1 MFHKDTFKT
10 WIAFLP
16 VIMAI
21 FILAGCAAKHQ
32 LPIWGNPQSGLI
44 LQYRMAEDLAL
55 RYQLTIEQTQDVEV
69 MGQQIKTETKGEI
82 AFIVKSK
89 GLKENNQ
96 QLGITIDSMKIKIN
110 SPQGELTPKINSPQG
125 ELTPDMTTVEGKSFD
140 MIMSRL
146 GKELD
151 LSGAESIQYDL
162 GQAGKR
168 DLASNFQAIFPD
180 LADKPVKVGDTWT
193 SKDTITEKVGS
204 GEIKI
209 SLESLNTLA
218 GFETVDGL
226 ECAKITAKITGT
238 LEGGGEQ
245 MGADLAFKGEIE
257 GSDTWYFAY
266 KEGFFVYEKVD
277 VLTKGS
283 VSVRGPQ
290 EMSIPMAQNMRIE
303 TKLIK

>member
-69 MGQQIKTETKGEI
+69 MGQQIKTET
-82 AFIVKSK
+82 
-89 GLKENNQ
+89 N
-96 QLGITIDSMKIKIN
+96 TIDSMKI
-110 SPQGELTPKINSPQG
+110 KINSPQG

>member
-1 MFHKDTFKT
+1 
-10 WIAFLP
+10 
-16 VIMAI
+16 MAI
-21 FILAGCAAKHQ
+21 CILAGCAAK
-32 LPIWGNPQSGLI
+32 LPIWGDPQTGLI
-44 LQYRMAEDLAL
+44 LQYRMAEDQMQK
-55 RYQLTIEQTQDVEV
+55 YQLTIKQTQDAEV
-69 MGQQIKTETKGEI
+69 MGQQMKTENKIKI
-82 AFIVKSK
+82 AFTAKSK

-96 QLGITIDSMKIKIN
+96 QLGITIDSMSIN
-110 SPQGELTPKINSPQG
+110 INGPQGELS
-125 ELTPDMTTVEGKSFD
+125 PDMSTVEGKSFD
-140 MIMSRL
+140 MTVSGL

-168 DLASNFQAIFPD
+168 DLASNFQAMFPD
-180 LADKPVKVGDTWT
+180 LADKPVKIGDTWT
-193 SKDTITEKVGS
+193 SKDAITEKVGN

-209 SLESLNTLA
+209 SLESLNTLV

-257 GSDTWYFAY
+257 GTETWHFAY
-266 KEGFFVYEKVD
+266 KEGFFVNLIAD
-277 VLTKGS
+277 VLTKGT

-290 EMSIPMAQNMRIE
+290 EISIPMVQNMRIE

>member
-10 WIAFLP
+10 WIVFLP

-21 FILAGCAAKHQ
+21 FILAGCAAK
-32 LPIWGNPQSGLI
+32 LPIWGNQQTGLI

-55 RYQLTIEQTQDVEV
+55 KYQLTIEQAQDVEV
-69 MGQQIKTETKGEI
+69 MGQQMKTETKGEI
-82 AFIVKSK
+82 AFTVKSK

-96 QLGITIDSMKIKIN
+96 QLGITIDSMKI
-110 SPQGELTPKINSPQG
+110 KINSPQG

-168 DLASNFQAIFPD
+168 DVASNFQAIFPD
-180 LADKPVKVGDTWT
+180 LADKPIKVGDTWT

-218 GFETVDGL
+218 GFETVGGL

-257 GSDTWYFAY
+257 GSETWYFAY
-266 KEGFFVYEKVD
+266 KEGLFVNQKAD
-277 VLTKGS
+277 VSTKGS
-283 VSVRGPQ
+283 VSVSGPQ

-303 TKLIK
+303 TKLVK

>member
-10 WIAFLP
+10 WIVFLP
-16 VIMAI
+16 VIIAI
-21 FILAGCAAKHQ
+21 FILAGCAAK
-32 LPIWGNPQSGLI
+32 LPIWGNPQTGLI

-55 RYQLTIEQTQDVEV
+55 KYQLTIEQAQDVEV
-69 MGQQIKTETKGEI
+69 MGQQMKTETKGEI
-82 AFIVKSK
+82 AFTVKSK

-96 QLGITIDSMKIKIN
+96 QLGITIDSMKI
-110 SPQGELTPKINSPQG
+110 KINSPQG

-168 DLASNFQAIFPD
+168 DVASNFQAIFPD
-180 LADKPVKVGDTWT
+180 LADKPIKVGDTWT
-193 SKDTITEKVGS
+193 SKDTITEKVGN

-218 GFETVDGL
+218 GFEIVDGL
-226 ECAKITAKITGT
+226 ECAKITAKIAGT

-245 MGADLAFKGEIE
+245 MGADLTFKGEIE
-257 GSDTWYFAY
+257 GSETWYFAY
-266 KEGFFVYEKVD
+266 KEGLFVNQKAD
-277 VLTKGS
+277 VSTKGT

-290 EMSIPMAQNMRIE
+290 EISIPMAQNMRIE
-303 TKLIK
+303 TKLVK

>member
-16 VIMAI
+16 VIMVI
-21 FILAGCAAKHQ
+21 CILAGCAAKHQ
-32 LPIWGNPQSGLI
+32 LPIWGDPQTGLI
-44 LQYRMAEDLAL
+44 LQYRMAEDQAL
-55 RYQLTIEQTQDVEV
+55 KYQLTIEQAQDVEV
-69 MGQQIKTETKGEI
+69 MGQQMKTETKGEI
-82 AFIVKSK
+82 AFTVKSK
-89 GLKENNQ
+89 GQKESNQ

-110 SPQGELTPKINSPQG
+110 SPQGELTP
-125 ELTPDMTTVEGKSFD
+125 DMTTVEGKSFD
-140 MIMSRL
+140 MLMSRL

-168 DLASNFQAIFPD
+168 DLTSNFQAIFPD
-180 LADKPVKVGDTWT
+180 LTDKPVKIGDTWT

-204 GEIKI
+204 GEIRI

-226 ECAKITAKITGT
+226 ECTKITAKITGT

-245 MGADLAFKGEIE
+245 MGADLTFKGEIE
-257 GSDTWYFAY
+257 GSEIWYFAF
-266 KEGFFVYEKVD
+266 KEGFFVNQKAD
-277 VLTKGS
+277 VKTKGTVS
-283 VSVRGPQ
+283 VSGPQ

-303 TKLIK
+303 VKLIK

>member
-32 LPIWGNPQSGLI
+32 LPIWGDPQTGLI
-44 LQYRMAEDLAL
+44 LQYRMSEDQAL
-55 RYQLTIEQTQDVEV
+55 KYQLTIEQAQDVEV
-69 MGQQIKTETKGEI
+69 MGQQMKTETKGEI
-82 AFIVKSK
+82 AFTVKPK

-110 SPQGELTPKINSPQG
+110 SPQGELI
-125 ELTPDMTTVEGKSFD
+125 PDMTTVEGKSFD

-180 LADKPVKVGDTWT
+180 LADKPIKVGDTWT

-218 GFETVDGL
+218 GFETVDGR

-245 MGADLAFKGEIE
+245 MGAELAFKGEIE
-257 GSDTWYFAY
+257 GSETWYFAY
-266 KEGFFVYEKVD
+266 KEGFFVNQEAD
-277 VLTKGS
+277 VKTKGT
-283 VSVRGPQ
+283 VSVLGPQ

>member
-1 MFHKDTFKT
+1 
-10 WIAFLP
+10 
-16 VIMAI
+16 MAI
-21 FILAGCAAKHQ
+21 YILAGCAVKHQ
-32 LPIWGNPQSGLI
+32 LPSWGDPQTGLM
-44 LQYRMAEDLAL
+44 LQYRMAENQAL
-55 RYQLTIEQTQDVEV
+55 KYQLTIEQTQDVEV
-69 MGQQIKTETKGEI
+69 MGQQMKTETKGEI

-89 GLKENNQ
+89 GQKENNQ

-110 SPQGELTPKINSPQG
+110 SPQGELTP
-125 ELTPDMTTVEGKSFD
+125 DMTTVEGKSFD
-140 MIMSRL
+140 MIMSGL

-168 DLASNFQAIFPD
+168 DVASNFQAIFPD
-180 LADKPVKVGDTWT
+180 LADKHVKIGDTWT
-193 SKDTITEKVGS
+193 SEDTITEKVGS

-218 GFETVDGL
+218 GFETVNGL
-226 ECAKITAKITGT
+226 ECAKITAKIAGT

-245 MGADLAFKGEIE
+245 MGAELAFKGEIE
-257 GSDTWYFAY
+257 GSETWYFAY
-266 KEGFFVYEKVD
+266 KEGYFVSQKAD
-277 VLTKGS
+277 VSTKGS
-283 VSVRGPQ
+283 ISVRGPQ

>member
-1 MFHKDTFKT
+1 MFHKHTFKT
-10 WIAFLP
+10 WIVFLP

-21 FILAGCAAKHQ
+21 FILVGCAAK
-32 LPIWGNPQSGLI
+32 LPIWGDPQTGLI
-44 LQYRMAEDLAL
+44 LQYRMAESLAL
-55 RYQLTIEQTQDVEV
+55 KYQLSIKQTQDAEV
-69 MGQQIKTETKGEI
+69 MGQHMKTENKIKI
-82 AFIVKSK
+82 AFTAKSK

-96 QLGITIDSMKIKIN
+96 QLGITIDSMSIN
-110 SPQGELTPKINSPQG
+110 ISGPQG
-125 ELTPDMTTVEGKSFD
+125 ELTPDMSTVEGKSFD
-140 MIMSRL
+140 FTMSRL

-193 SKDTITEKVGS
+193 SKDTITEKIGD

-226 ECAKITAKITGT
+226 ECAKITAKVTGA

-245 MGADLAFKGEIE
+245 MGAELVFKGDIE
-257 GSDTWYFAY
+257 GTETWHFAF
-266 KEGFFVYEKVD
+266 KEGFFVKQIAD
-277 VLTKGS
+277 VFTKGT

-290 EMSIPMAQNMRIE
+290 EMSIPMVQNMRIE